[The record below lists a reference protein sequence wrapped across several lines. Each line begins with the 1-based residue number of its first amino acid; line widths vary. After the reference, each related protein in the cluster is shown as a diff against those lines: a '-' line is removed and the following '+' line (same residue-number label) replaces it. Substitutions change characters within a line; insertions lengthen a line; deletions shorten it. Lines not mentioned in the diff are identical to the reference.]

1 MERFSIRLPGKADL
15 QLGERTLVMG
25 ILNITPDSFSDGGR
39 YLDADAAI
47 ERGLEMVGEGADLI
61 DIGGEST
68 RPGAA
73 PVSPDEEMQ
82 RVLPVVQA
90 LAAQTNLPLS
100 IDTRHGETARAALH
114 AGATILNDV
123 TGMRDPSAASAAAD
137 TGAAVILMHMRG
149 TPADMRERAVY
160 SDLLGEVREEL
171 QGRIDAAVG
180 AGIDPSRIILD
191 PGIGFAKDADQS
203 MELIRN
209 LGALGS
215 LGHALLVGPSR
226 KSFLAAIEETAPT
239 ERRDLTLGA
248 VAACAANG
256 AHIVRV
262 HDVRSTVQVLRAF
275 EALSR

>member
-1 MERFSIRLPGKADL
+1 MDRFSICLPGNMEL
-15 QLGERTLVMG
+15 RLGRRTLVMG
-25 ILNITPDSFSDGGR
+25 ILNVTPDSFFDGGR
-39 YLDADAAI
+39 FLDADAAI
-47 ERGLEMVGEGADLI
+47 RRGLEMVGEGADLI

-73 PVSPDEEMQ
+73 PVSPDEEMR
-82 RVLPVVQA
+82 RVLPVVRA
-90 LAAQTNLPLS
+90 LATQTDLPLS
-100 IDTRHGETARAALH
+100 IDTRHGETARAAVD

-123 TGMRDPSAASAAAD
+123 TGMRDPLAASAAAD

-149 TPADMRERAVY
+149 TPADMHRHTGY
-160 SDLLGEVREEL
+160 FDLLREVREKL
-171 QGRIDAAVG
+171 RGRIDEAVG
-180 AGIDPSRIILD
+180 AGVDPSRIILD
-191 PGIGFAKDADQS
+191 PGIGFAKDAAQS

-209 LGALGS
+209 LDVLGS

-262 HDVRSTVQVLRAF
+262 HDVRATAQVLRAF
-275 EALSR
+275 EALKR